1 MPPSE
6 NDIRTLLSSQS
17 YSTSMV
23 QPLEEYLAAQAAGD
37 APYMFDAVRT
47 LVKLYQLFP
56 EHSNEEWTVRAYM
69 LAMLEYPG
77 STDNLALS
85 YMIPQPILSKD
96 VCASIQTCLS
106 HLSACQFADFWK
118 NYESLESSSDSV
130 ICSVAKRSVQRLQA
144 SILQVLALT
153 YKEAPTSVVSKALR
167 GISADDIAALKS
179 PVVKSASADSV
190 VFEASADNTKREK
203 VYQEGVS
210 FSTIGSLLS
219 KISQ

>member
-1 MPPSE
+1 MAPSE

-23 QPLEEYLAAQAAGD
+23 QPLEEYLAAQAAGE

-69 LAMLEYPG
+69 LAMLEYP

-85 YMIPQPILSKD
+85 YMIPQPILSQD
-96 VCASIQTCLS
+96 VCVSIQTCLS

-167 GISADDIAALKS
+167 GISAADITAVKS
-179 PVVKSASADSV
+179 PVVKSASADCV
-190 VFEASADNTKREK
+190 VFEGSTDNTKREK

>member
-1 MPPSE
+1 MAPSE

-17 YSTSMV
+17 YSASMV
-23 QPLEEYLAAQAAGD
+23 QPLEEYLAAQTSGE

-56 EHSNEEWTVRAYM
+56 EHSKEDLTVHAYL
-69 LAMLEYPG
+69 LAMLEYP

-96 VCASIQTCLS
+96 VCASIQTSLT
-106 HLSACQFADFWK
+106 HLSACQFAEFWK
-118 NYESLESSSDSV
+118 SYESLESSADPV
-130 ICSVAKRSVQRLQA
+130 LAGVAKRSVARLQA

-167 GISADDIAALKS
+167 GITAADITALQS
-179 PVVKSASADSV
+179 PVVQSTSADCV
-190 VFEASADNTKREK
+190 VFAASADNTKREK